1 MIKKVSNC
9 LNIVFMGT
17 PAFSIPTLNTLI
29 ESPHNLKCVYTQPA
43 KPSGRGLRKQFS
55 HIHKVSNDRGINIRT
70 PKIISDDNEFIF
82 LQACD
87 LDIIIVVAYGLILP
101 SEILLLPKYGC
112 LNIHASILPRWR
124 GAAPI
129 QRAIMEGD
137 EETGISYMLMEE
149 GLDSGPV
156 LKIMKTEIR
165 TNDDYGLV
173 HDRLSNMAS
182 ESILQ
187 VLEEYTTGKI
197 KPKEQSGNGA
207 IYANKI
213 QKSEAKINWN
223 HDAESIKF
231 LINAMSPVPGA
242 WTLTKDGKRL
252 KILKAT
258 VEETE
263 GNEGIV
269 LDKLVIG
276 CGKKSLRIIEVQP
289 EGKKVMP
296 IEEFLKGYEV
306 KVGSKMF
313 N

>member
-1 MIKKVSNC
+1 MKIIFFGNAD
-9 LNIVFMGT
+9 FG
-17 PAFSIPTLNTLI
+17 IPTLNSLNDQHDILSVVTNI
-29 ESPHNLKCVYTQPA
+29 EKPAGRGKHLTPTPIKKWAIKNNLPCIEQELLTDSNFIKNLKSYNPD
-43 KPSGRGLRKQFS
+43 F
-55 HIHKVSNDRGINIRT
+55 
-70 PKIISDDNEFIF
+70 FIV
-82 LQACD
+82 
-87 LDIIIVVAYGLILP
+87 IAYR
-101 SEILLLPKYGC
+101 LLPPEVFN
-112 LNIHASILPRWR
+112 LPNFSTINLHASILPMYR

-156 LKIMKTEIR
+156 LKTMKTEIR

-223 HDAESIKF
+223 LDAESIKF

-276 CGKKSLRIIEVQP
+276 CGKKSLRIIEIQP
-289 EGKKVMP
+289 AGKKVMP

>member
-55 HIHKVSNDRGINIRT
+55 HIHKFSNDRGINIRT

-129 QRAIMEGD
+129 QRAI
-137 EETGISYMLMEE
+137 
-149 GLDSGPV
+149 
-156 LKIMKTEIR
+156 
-165 TNDDYGLV
+165 
-173 HDRLSNMAS
+173 
-182 ESILQ
+182 
-187 VLEEYTTGKI
+187 
-197 KPKEQSGNGA
+197 
-207 IYANKI
+207 
-213 QKSEAKINWN
+213 
-223 HDAESIKF
+223 
-231 LINAMSPVPGA
+231 
-242 WTLTKDGKRL
+242 
-252 KILKAT
+252 
-258 VEETE
+258 
-263 GNEGIV
+263 
-269 LDKLVIG
+269 
-276 CGKKSLRIIEVQP
+276 
-289 EGKKVMP
+289 
-296 IEEFLKGYEV
+296 
-306 KVGSKMF
+306 
-313 N
+313 